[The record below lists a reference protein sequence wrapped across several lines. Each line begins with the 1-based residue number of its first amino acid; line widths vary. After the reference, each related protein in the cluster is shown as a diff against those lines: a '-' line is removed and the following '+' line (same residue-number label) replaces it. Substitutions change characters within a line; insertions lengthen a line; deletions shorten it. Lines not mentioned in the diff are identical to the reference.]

1 MSPLASVAT
10 YLAAAG
16 TLLGGGALGLAVLL
30 SPADGGSPKKE
41 EPASTADKPAA
52 RPVAKPKAAGTAF
65 RYGPD
70 VNHGRSDTPVYT
82 STQARRAAQS
92 APAAA
97 GKNVSI
103 RSIGQRA
110 RSSMAMSDK
119 PSVPS
124 TRYVPSVPSSGH

>member
-30 SPADGGSPKKE
+30 APADGTSLKKE
-41 EPASTADKPAA
+41 DPARTAERPAA
-52 RPVAKPKAAGTAF
+52 KPVAKPKADGTAF

-70 VNHGRSDTPVYT
+70 VNHGRSDTPVHAA
-82 STQARRAAQS
+82 SQARRAAQA

-97 GKNVSI
+97 RKNVSI
-103 RSIGQRA
+103 RSIGQAA
-110 RSSMAMSDK
+110 RSSMAMSAE
-119 PSVPS
+119 PSAPS
-124 TRYVPSVPSSGH
+124 ARYAPSVPSSGH

>member
-52 RPVAKPKAAGTAF
+52 RPVAKPKADGTAF
-65 RYGPD
+65 RYGPE

-82 STQARRAAQS
+82 STQARRAA
-92 APAAA
+92 PAAKQ
-97 GKNVSI
+97 KNITI
-103 RSIGQRA
+103 RPVGERA
-110 RSSMAMSDK
+110 RSSMAMSVE
-119 PSVPS
+119 PSAPS
-124 TRYVPSVPSSGH
+124 AQYVPSVPSSGH